1 MTHGS
6 DGKKTSTTITT
17 AATNCTQSRNHGNN
31 DDCNDADNSSGGH
44 QQRTNV
50 PCEGGIGF
58 QARPEGGLPHAA
70 GASQCSFWNF
80 PSCRFVKNNR
90 RNVRNVRLDIFQSR
104 GVKASTGTHGEQS
117 DRQVS
122 AQKCQQEPTRSAF
135 PFMPCIPA
143 LVASVG
149 SLNLPGWCWAEIQQF
164 ALVGSSS
171 SLHSEACNALGAS
184 DGVIHSRISQE
195 VVCFRAAA
203 NTSCHRQAQGL
214 VPQSCS
220 LFPNP
225 APSLGTVAW
234 SLPFFVQGCSTQQ
247 EIQCAREV
255 HTAVGGLPCGQLG
268 LRRAKTFLCSLQVL
282 CDQYPCGRGN
292 SAISDA

>member
-58 QARPEGGLPHAA
+58 QARPAGGLPHAA

-104 GVKASTGTHGEQS
+104 GVKASTGTHGEPVVPP
-117 DRQVS
+117 D
-122 AQKCQQEPTRSAF
+122 
-135 PFMPCIPA
+135 
-143 LVASVG
+143 
-149 SLNLPGWCWAEIQQF
+149 SLKNEMCVLNILSRDQF
-164 ALVGSSS
+164 
-171 SLHSEACNALGAS
+171 
-184 DGVIHSRISQE
+184 
-195 VVCFRAAA
+195 CFRYAMVPSLSDMPSDQHVARQ
-203 NTSCHRQAQGL
+203 NTQNHQGEGAKAV
-214 VPQSCS
+214 VPQSAGNTPKARTCLS
-220 LFPNP
+220 PLVTTLAIAPVCALSTATP
-225 APSLGTVAW
+225 RAWAPSAPPPR
-234 SLPFFVQGCSTQQ
+234 SPLPSVLAQD
-247 EIQCAREV
+247 
-255 HTAVGGLPCGQLG
+255 
-268 LRRAKTFLCSLQVL
+268 LR
-282 CDQYPCGRGN
+282 
-292 SAISDA
+292 